1 MSPAL
6 VIARLSSWF
15 AEIVGVGGH
24 GRWTAILRLYDGG
37 VAETLVFLHGFGG
50 TRHAWDRVI
59 ARLDPQRYRPLALDL
74 PGHGDLGSYNRPI
87 TFAACVQEVLAAA
100 PERFALCGYSL
111 GGRIAQHVALVAP
124 ERVSRLVLVSTS
136 PGIED
141 PYERAQR
148 READRQLAEDLERL
162 PFEDFIERWRT
173 QPLFLD
179 DPPELA
185 ALAREDQLRND
196 PHALATAMRGIGTG
210 EMEPLWQRLGELT
223 MPVTIVVG
231 ERDAKFRALGTR
243 MHGRLLQCQ
252 VDVVPGGHAAPLES
266 PDALARILQRP

>member
-1 MSPAL
+1 
-6 VIARLSSWF
+6 
-15 AEIVGVGGH
+15 
-24 GRWTAILRLYDGG
+24 

-59 ARLDPQRYRPLALDL
+59 AALDPQRYRPLALDL
-74 PGHGDLGSYNRPI
+74 PGHGELTSYKRPI
-87 TFAACVQEVLAAA
+87 TFAGCVEGVLAAA

-111 GGRIAQHVALVAP
+111 GGRIAQHVALAAP
-124 ERVSRLVLVSTS
+124 ERLSRLALVSTS

-141 PYERAQR
+141 PHERAQR
-148 READRQLAEDLERL
+148 REVDRQLADDLERL

-173 QPLFLD
+173 QPLFAD
-179 DPPELA
+179 DPPEVA

-210 EMEPLWQRLGELT
+210 EMEPLWQRFGELT

-231 ERDAKFRALGTR
+231 DRDAKFRALGAR
-243 MHGRLLQCQ
+243 MHALLPAGRL
-252 VDVVPGGHAAPLES
+252 VTISGGHRLPLENA
-266 PDALARILQRP
+266 DELGGMLD